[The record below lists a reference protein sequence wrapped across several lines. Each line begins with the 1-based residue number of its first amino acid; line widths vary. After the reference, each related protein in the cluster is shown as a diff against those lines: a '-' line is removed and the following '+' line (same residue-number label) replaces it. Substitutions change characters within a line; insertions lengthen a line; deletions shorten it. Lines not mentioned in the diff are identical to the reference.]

1 MRCFFFLKSGQHCA
15 SFMDSAEIQLKEE
28 GSRGKMGIDMTRMVN
43 SATGPWKCCT
53 YVRSFSF
60 AEMIFSYSSILK
72 ISLFQ
77 QMQAENYS
85 TSLVVT
91 QHIVPSFFMLWM
103 LFKCFWICT
112 TTGKFDL
119 KLCYDKQYKT
129 DVIGLLVYL
138 WLQCEVAVICNICC
152 QVLSV
157 LQIYRR

>member
-1 MRCFFFLKSGQHCA
+1 MFFFWRVGCTVHLSWVQQKFSWKKKVH
-15 SFMDSAEIQLKEE
+15 EE
-28 GSRGKMGIDMTRMVN
+28 KWESIWQEWLILQQDLENVAPMSVLFLLQK
-43 SATGPWKCCT
+43 W
-53 YVRSFSF
+53 F
-60 AEMIFSYSSILK
+60 FSYSSILK

-91 QHIVPSFFMLWM
+91 QHTVPSFFMLWM

-112 TTGKFDL
+112 STGKFDL

-138 WLQCEVAVICNICC
+138 WLQC
-152 QVLSV
+152 
-157 LQIYRR
+157 